1 MKSPTTNRR
10 RIILAF
16 LLVAA
21 TSPSGL
27 ALSGPS
33 SPPQMQSANPGPVH
47 KQLAKLAGSYTTVT
61 RFSAQPSA
69 APVDSNGTAR
79 FSVVL
84 DGRFLLEEDAGIFM
98 GQETKGLKVWGY
110 DNSTKQYIST
120 WMYTGSTGFMSLVG
134 DSKDDGKSVNFMASF
149 NDGSGGKQVFEAA
162 IRWVDET
169 KFVVGLYAKNPD
181 GSRGPTFETTYTP
194 KK

>member
-1 MKSPTTNRR
+1 MKSLTAI
-10 RIILAF
+10 RIVAAFVAVLAVSVSSLAF
-16 LLVAA
+16 
-21 TSPSGL
+21 SGR
-27 ALSGPS
+27 P
-33 SPPQMQSANPGPVH
+33 SPPQMRSANPGPAH

-69 APVDSNGTAR
+69 APVDSNGTAK
-79 FSVVL
+79 FTVIL

-110 DNSTKQYIST
+110 DNATKQYIST
-120 WMYTGSTGFMSLVG
+120 WMYTGSTGFMSLAG
-134 DSKDDGKSVNFMASF
+134 DSKDDGKSVGFKASF
-149 NDGSGGKQVFEAA
+149 NDDSGGKQVFEAA
-162 IRWVDET
+162 IRWVDDN

-181 GSRGPTFETTYTP
+181 GSRGPTFETTYTR

>member
-1 MKSPTTNRR
+1 MKSPTATRF
-10 RIILAF
+10 IAACVAVLAASACSLAF
-16 LLVAA
+16 
-21 TSPSGL
+21 SGKH
-27 ALSGPS
+27 
-33 SPPQMQSANPGPVH
+33 SPPQMQSANPGPAH

-69 APVDSNGTAR
+69 APVDSNGTAK

-110 DNSTKQYIST
+110 DNATKQYIST
-120 WMYTGSTGFMSLVG
+120 WMYTGSTGFMSLSG

-149 NDGSGGKQVFEAA
+149 NDDSGGKQVFEA
-162 IRWVDET
+162 R
-169 KFVVGLYAKNPD
+169 
-181 GSRGPTFETTYTP
+181 
-194 KK
+194 

>member
-1 MKSPTTNRR
+1 MKLLNTNPAQ
-10 RIILAF
+10 IIAAILLAF
-16 LLVAA
+16 TANA
-21 TSPSGL
+21 SSL
-27 ALSGPS
+27 ASSGPS
-33 SPPQMQSANPGPVH
+33 LAVQMQSAKPGPAH

-69 APVDSNGTAR
+69 APVDSNGTAK
-79 FSVVL
+79 FTVVL
-84 DGRFLLEEDAGIFM
+84 DGRFLLEEDAGVFM

-110 DNSTKQYIST
+110 DNATKHYIST
-120 WMYTGSTGFMSLVG
+120 WMYTGSTGFMSLSG

-149 NDGSGGKQVFEAA
+149 NDDSGGKQVFEAA
-162 IRWVDET
+162 MRWIDDD

-181 GSRGPTFETTYTP
+181 GSRGPTFETTYTR